1 MFTEQKASLPKTCH
15 TRPAM
20 IKLATDVPYL
30 KKIQKIYE
38 SRDSIFSLEIR
49 KFCYIKKYRYISNFD
64 TQFLILL
71 TFFESLKIVLINMGI
86 IFMILAKL
94 ATLGLIKIKIF

>member
-1 MFTEQKASLPKTCH
+1 MKHCFNPIQDGPIREYSRSKKASLPKTCH
-15 TRPAM
+15 TRPTM
-20 IKLATDVPYL
+20 IKLGTDVPYL

-64 TQFLILL
+64 T
-71 TFFESLKIVLINMGI
+71 
-86 IFMILAKL
+86 
-94 ATLGLIKIKIF
+94 